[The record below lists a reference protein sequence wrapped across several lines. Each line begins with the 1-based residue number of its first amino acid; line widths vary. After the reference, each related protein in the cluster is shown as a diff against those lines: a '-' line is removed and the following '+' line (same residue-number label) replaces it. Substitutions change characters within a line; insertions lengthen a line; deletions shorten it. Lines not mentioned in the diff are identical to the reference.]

1 MFLAFLVAFICSHVY
16 AAAPFPPNVLQHI
29 PLKQIPHIKD
39 CPGIRPIVQYYTG
52 AVLWAC
58 ITKDGMLCIGSSDN
72 EDVTLTIENAM
83 RVVEL
88 KQLLNLSPNNVE
100 YISLSVIEEGEYT
113 IYIRSNDMVLKGI
126 FQWNTKRKEQDKN
139 K

>member
-16 AAAPFPPNVLQHI
+16 AAAPFPPDVLQHI
-29 PLKQIPHIKD
+29 PLKQVPRIGYE
-39 CPGIRPIVQYYTG
+39 PGTRPYSLDYTDIT
-52 AVLWAC
+52 LWAC
-58 ITKDGMLCIGSSDN
+58 ITKDDMLCIGSSDN

-83 RVVEL
+83 RVVVL
-88 KQLLNLSPNNVE
+88 KQLLSLSQNKVE
-100 YISLSVIEEGEYT
+100 YISLSTIEEGEYT

-126 FQWNTKRKEQDKN
+126 FQWNTKREEQDNN